1 MTHFESIDIQKLNI
15 ILNHQDVFKAYM
27 NPDKFEGDYAFS
39 FETLRKYADL
49 YDEEIT
55 AIPVSYKQQSLN
67 KNFKTR
73 KFVKNGLGLQ
83 ALPRLIRGTIAKDYY
98 KDIDMVNAHPVI
110 LAHLCEVYNDP
121 NSADDLEEDEEVDEI
136 DYRYLSLYNSNRNK
150 TIDEIVKI
158 NPELTFDEVKIAI
171 LALINGGYSKV
182 KVIKHKTQWLEG
194 FTKEIRK
201 ILITFWNY
209 HTDLHADVK
218 AKRSDKFYNLEASLM
233 NQLLCNFENL
243 ILECMV
249 KKLKALKIIDKNYVM
264 IFDGMMIPR
273 NKLRSE
279 DYTQKILRDIEN
291 HIYKKLNIRLTL
303 AVKDMETFDNIDGFD
318 TTIWTA
324 NSLESKHV
332 SDADL
337 SADDEPLF
345 SDEED
350 ATYDPEPRQKHT
362 DLSAVSGHKSTSAYF
377 NIKDTF
383 YWRDFLNELTNKKW
397 KSLEDIKHY
406 CKNNI
411 KRVMFRLENGNMFV
425 KLDDENPFYNL
436 LELPRD
442 LIQYTKIEQ
451 VKFRGRTIEHEEKVV
466 INFKKLYDTE
476 IINYVP
482 RYNNIIVA
490 PKPPTFSQEDI
501 MEQNRTDADFNV
513 WTGHQA
519 TLLPKEEVD
528 AKRIE
533 KITKHI
539 MDVWAAGDETN
550 YKYIMT
556 WFKDLFTNPQ
566 SKNRVAMGFYSKEH
580 QIGKSIVIHEFM
592 IPYILG
598 NKLCLVED
606 GLKFVGE
613 RFNTRLMN
621 KQLIVCEELN
631 NSDSSASSYHNTFDT
646 LKNLITSPTIMVE
659 WKGGSKITV
668 ADFSNYIFFTNNPY
682 ALKIE
687 QHDARYFI
695 TECDGKYQGDF
706 KYFKDLTDT
715 FNQENAN
722 HFYSYCY
729 YGMFMDDGE
738 EQIEIRN
745 IPNTNL
751 RKQIKISCLSSPLR
765 FLHRLTEIMEEI
777 KTTDAFEHSSDLLLD
792 VYDCTTWENKFI
804 NECQDNDKEIKAA
817 NLYNY
822 YKAYCAAE
830 NERALSNTKFGRDVI
845 DKINKRKTN
854 GIFVYSINTIKT
866 I

>member
-182 KVIKHKTQWLEG
+182 KVIKNKTQWLEG

-201 ILITFWNY
+201 IHITFWNY
-209 HTDLHADVK
+209 HTDLHAAVK

-273 NKLRSE
+273 DKLRSE

-291 HIYKKLNIRLTL
+291 HIYKKLNIRMTL
-303 AVKDMETFDNIDGFD
+303 SVKEFYTFDNIDGFD

-345 SDEED
+345 SDEEED
-350 ATYDPEPRQKHT
+350 AYAYKSTDNSAHVSQKLTDMQIKRFIKTAQTDGDFADYFVKAYPDMFKVLDNKLYYYNGVYWEETKDTILYNKLDAIYWSLKKVMDSMDDLKGKEAISVFSNIQKLRMTKSSKNIIEAIYKRIELSEDLFDKQEDLLGFTNGTYELRNGTFREGRREDYITTVIPYDFEKVDDKEIEFAKNHFEKVLPDQTIRDLFYTTLASGLRGRVLQKFIIWT
-362 DLSAVSGHKSTSAYF
+362 GRGANSKGATNKIVRTTFGENLYYKGNNSVLTQEVKGDLSVGIASMHNKRIILYEEPSSNRKIIT
-377 NIKDTF
+377 NMMK
-383 YWRDFLNELTNKKW
+383 ELTGGDVMAYRGLYSNNTKTNMRATHIMMCNKKPLLDQIDDAVHRRLIIIPFDAQFR
-397 KSLEDIKHY
+397 SEEDIKQFIPEGTPNVFIGVDSVEDEEFLNRMKLPFLHILLDY
-406 CKNNI
+406 YKVFRSNGYQITNI
-411 KRVMFRLENGNMFV
+411 PERCRTLVKEYMTASDEFTTWFNDTYEFTNDDNDYV
-425 KLDDENPFYNL
+425 KLMDVYQNYKCSELYQNLDKKTRRLKGSKKAIISDIRENPTLKMY
-436 LELPRD
+436 
-442 LIQYTKIEQ
+442 
-451 VKFRGRTIEHEEKVV
+451 FRERYYKNGVDVDNVMIR
-466 INFKKLYDTE
+466 FKE
-476 IINYVP
+476 RINY
-482 RYNNIIVA
+482 
-490 PKPPTFSQEDI
+490 
-501 MEQNRTDADFNV
+501 
-513 WTGHQA
+513 
-519 TLLPKEEVD
+519 EE
-528 AKRIE
+528 E
-533 KITKHI
+533 
-539 MDVWAAGDETN
+539 
-550 YKYIMT
+550 
-556 WFKDLFTNPQ
+556 
-566 SKNRVAMGFYSKEH
+566 
-580 QIGKSIVIHEFM
+580 
-592 IPYILG
+592 
-598 NKLCLVED
+598 
-606 GLKFVGE
+606 
-613 RFNTRLMN
+613 
-621 KQLIVCEELN
+621 
-631 NSDSSASSYHNTFDT
+631 
-646 LKNLITSPTIMVE
+646 
-659 WKGGSKITV
+659 
-668 ADFSNYIFFTNNPY
+668 
-682 ALKIE
+682 
-687 QHDARYFI
+687 
-695 TECDGKYQGDF
+695 
-706 KYFKDLTDT
+706 
-715 FNQENAN
+715 
-722 HFYSYCY
+722 
-729 YGMFMDDGE
+729 
-738 EQIEIRN
+738 
-745 IPNTNL
+745 
-751 RKQIKISCLSSPLR
+751 
-765 FLHRLTEIMEEI
+765 
-777 KTTDAFEHSSDLLLD
+777 
-792 VYDCTTWENKFI
+792 
-804 NECQDNDKEIKAA
+804 
-817 NLYNY
+817 
-822 YKAYCAAE
+822 
-830 NERALSNTKFGRDVI
+830 
-845 DKINKRKTN
+845 
-854 GIFVYSINTIKT
+854 
-866 I
+866 